1 MTAQNLALVLT
12 PSLLVA
18 PPSTTASPHQSIA
31 AAAGLQEIEV
41 VRLLI
46 QYQPEFIT
54 ASVSE
59 PSLCLR
65 PHDVYIHMHAYTC
78 HALFTDTQ

>member
-18 PPSTTASPHQSIA
+18 PPSATTSPHQSIA

-59 PSLCLR
+59 PSLWFKT
-65 PHDVYIHMHAYTC
+65 P
-78 HALFTDTQ
+78 